1 MKIVSQIMKHNLK
14 KFSFKIIKISIKF
27 ISKINFQKVHR
38 TILKNNL
45 LISTKIKEIKAQ
57 LEINLLINKVM
68 HCF

>member
-27 ISKINFQKVHR
+27 ISKISFQKVHKA
-38 TILKNNL
+38 ILKNNL
-45 LISTKIKEIKAQ
+45 SISTKKKEIKVQ

>member
-45 LISTKIKEIKAQ
+45 LISTKIKEIKVQ

>member
-1 MKIVSQIMKHNLK
+1 MKHNLK

-27 ISKINFQKVHR
+27 ISKISFQKVHR
-38 TILKNNL
+38 TILKINHS
-45 LISTKIKEIKAQ
+45 ISTKKKEIKVQ

>member
-1 MKIVSQIMKHNLK
+1 MKIASQIMKHNLK
-14 KFSFKIIKISIKF
+14 KFSFKIIKILIKF

-38 TILKNNL
+38 TILKINHS
-45 LISTKIKEIKAQ
+45 ISTKKKEIKVQ